1 MKGPEPT
8 FIPHDDVDLFA
19 PWETIEILKGF
30 ISVFPGGF
38 HIQGSGRESKHTF
51 NTHTHTH
58 YTAISDLLGVSQAAT
73 VTLDVSSRKK
83 VPPPTTERRGQ
94 EHSTRFRSPNKNTLQ
109 RLYVHANFYR
119 GNQDLRILVL
129 PLLAPSL
136 AARGMIYTSLRAA
149 PQWGVAAAY

>member
-1 MKGPEPT
+1 MMLANG
-8 FIPHDDVDLFA
+8 DLFA
-19 PWETIEILKGF
+19 SWETIEILKGF

-38 HIQGSGRESKHTF
+38 HIQRSGRESKHTF
-51 NTHTHTH
+51 NTHTR
-58 YTAISDLLGVSQAAT
+58 YTAVSDWLGVSHPTT
-73 VTLDVSSRKK
+73 VTLDGPPRKK
-83 VPPPTTERRGQ
+83 VPPPTTQRRGR

-119 GNQDLRILVL
+119 GNRDLRILVL
-129 PLLAPSL
+129 LLLAPSL